1 MRLKNYIDHLFSF
14 FRNHCLFF
22 SFLFLLLSSYLIS
35 TRYYISS
42 DASFYNQISKQIIR
56 NGKIA
61 VSVETMNDRP
71 VQYSQLF
78 FIQNAIFTMFL
89 GEEYYQIIIFFIS
102 VFSVLILAH
111 IFSAKEK
118 SLYKFLI
125 PVFALFYFSSG
136 FFHLIAR
143 YKIEA
148 ITYLLILVM
157 FYLFSQKKSLESFYF
172 FSFLVGI
179 TIALKQ
185 PYLTFLAFI
194 PLYVF
199 LKLKNLSLGK
209 KIKHLF
215 FSLCLVFLTAF
226 PFYLVM
232 KASTNFFLG
241 VPSMRIPYLDDIKIS
256 LPNVEKTKFYYQS
269 ENFNENLR
277 MINRSLAK
285 PSNSLFAVITSFA
298 RRNTLTNFMPMA
310 IYLLIFLLLALYF
323 RKKMKMEMIFCLTLI
338 VLAILSYEKVIHIW
352 TYFTYANFI
361 FNILFLG
368 FLLSYLKDRHKS
380 KEIIYL
386 LLITFM
392 LLSIPGIT
400 ANTANRSHNK
410 LAIEKLKEA
419 RKYLDKNTFALASR
433 LYEIGNYLDIKV
445 IGEQRQNFDY
455 LNEPNKTWNDFY
467 QSFLEKE
474 PENFLFYS
482 QQMGVNTVIK
492 YKLVKPS
499 EDFSNSVR
507 FFEEKNI
514 LKKILD
520 NESIG
525 IYQISY

>member
-14 FRNHCLFF
+14 FRNHCLFL

-56 NGKIA
+56 SGKIA

-78 FIQNAIFTMFL
+78 FIQNAIFAMFL
-89 GEEYYQIIIFFIS
+89 GEEYYQIIIFLIS
-102 VFSVLILAH
+102 VFSVLTLAH

-136 FFHLIAR
+136 FFRLIAR

-157 FYLFSQKKSLESFYF
+157 FYLFTRKKGIQSFYF

-199 LKLKNLSLGK
+199 LKLKNLPLKK

-323 RKKMKMEMIFCLTLI
+323 RKKMKMEMIFCLALI
-338 VLAILSYEKVIHIW
+338 VLAILSYEKVVHIW
-352 TYFTYANFI
+352 TYFVYANFI
-361 FNILFLG
+361 FDALFLGCLFLYFKERLKTKKPIYLLMVALILFL
-368 FLLSYLKDRHKS
+368 
-380 KEIIYL
+380 
-386 LLITFM
+386 
-392 LLSIPGIT
+392 IPGAI
-400 ANTANRSHNK
+400 NNNVNQSHNK
-410 LAIEKLKEA
+410 LTVKKLKEA
-419 RKYLDKNTFALASR
+419 RNYVNQSTFALSSR
-433 LYEIGNYLDIKV
+433 PYETGDYLNIKT
-445 IGEQRQNFDY
+445 IEAQQKNFDY
-455 LNEPNKTWNDFY
+455 LTDPNEAWDRLY
-467 QSFLEKE
+467 QSFLAKNPNE
-474 PENFLFYS
+474 FLFYS
-482 QQMGVNTVIK
+482 QEMGINTVIE
-492 YKLVKPS
+492 YKLIKRGGKFPDPVK
-499 EDFSNSVR
+499 
-507 FFEEKNI
+507 FFKEKNL
-514 LKKILD
+514 LKEIVN
-520 NESIG
+520 NESVG
-525 IYQISY
+525 IYRISY